1 MRILNIVTNEFI
13 LEKQKLEA
21 ELERCL
27 NIQDEEMTLK
37 IDKLKSLINKLS
49 ETNQNI
55 MTWESYIN
63 KFKEEK

>member
-13 LEKQKLEA
+13 LEKQKLEN

-27 NIQDEEMTLK
+27 NTNDVETNEK
-37 IDKLKSLINKLS
+37 VKSVVRLVNKLS
-49 ETNQNI
+49 DLNSSL

-63 KFKEEK
+63 KKEEK

>member
-63 KFKEEK
+63 NFKEEK

>member
-27 NIQDEEMTLK
+27 NTHDEETTVK

-63 KFKEEK
+63 KKEEK